1 MTMPDRKPH
10 PIATRLARSRFI
22 KSRFIKSQSGQSM
35 TEYLVA
41 MLVVM
46 FMIGVSFTGQPSV
59 IDMFLG
65 AVKTGFENLSSFI
78 SLPL

>member
-1 MTMPDRKPH
+1 
-10 PIATRLARSRFI
+10 
-22 KSRFIKSQSGQSM
+22 M

-46 FMIGVSFTGQPSV
+46 MMIGISFTGETSV
-59 IDMFLG
+59 IDLFLA
-65 AVKTGFENLSSFI
+65 AVKAAFDNLSSFI

>member
-1 MTMPDRKPH
+1 
-10 PIATRLARSRFI
+10 
-22 KSRFIKSQSGQSM
+22 M

-46 FMIGVSFTGQPSV
+46 MIVGVSFTGEASV
-59 IDMFLG
+59 IEFFLE
-65 AVKTGFENLSSFI
+65 AVRIAFDKLSGFL

>member
-1 MTMPDRKPH
+1 
-10 PIATRLARSRFI
+10 
-22 KSRFIKSQSGQSM
+22 M

-46 FMIGVSFTGQPSV
+46 MMIGVSFSGESSV
-59 IDMFLG
+59 IDLFLA
-65 AVKTGFENLSSFI
+65 AVKTAFDRQSGFI

>member
-1 MTMPDRKPH
+1 
-10 PIATRLARSRFI
+10 
-22 KSRFIKSQSGQSM
+22 M

-46 FMIGVSFTGQPSV
+46 FMIGISFSGKSSI
-59 IDMFLG
+59 IDLYLN
-65 AVKTGFENLSSFI
+65 AVKTAFNNLSSFI

>member
-1 MTMPDRKPH
+1 
-10 PIATRLARSRFI
+10 
-22 KSRFIKSQSGQSM
+22 M

-46 FMIGVSFTGQPSV
+46 MMIGVSFSGESSV
-59 IDMFLG
+59 IDLFLA
-65 AVKTGFENLSSFI
+65 AVKTAFDKQSSFI

>member
-1 MTMPDRKPH
+1 MYCLS
-10 PIATRLARSRFI
+10 TRI
-22 KSRFIKSQSGQSM
+22 TKSEQRGQAM

-46 FMIGVSFTGQPSV
+46 MMVGVSFAGENSV
-59 IDMFLG
+59 IDLFLNSVQT
-65 AVKTGFENLSSFI
+65 AFDNLSSFL

>member
-1 MTMPDRKPH
+1 MNRPSRK
-10 PIATRLARSRFI
+10 T
-22 KSRFIKSQSGQSM
+22 QSGQSM

-46 FMIGVSFTGQPSV
+46 MMIGISFTGEASV
-59 IDMFLG
+59 IELFLDS
-65 AVKTGFENLSSFI
+65 VKTAFNNLSSFI

>member
-1 MTMPDRKPH
+1 MTM
-10 PIATRLARSRFI
+10 
-22 KSRFIKSQSGQSM
+22 KSGSAQSGQSM

-46 FMIGVSFTGQPSV
+46 MMIGVSFSGESSV
-59 IDMFLG
+59 IDLFLA
-65 AVKTGFENLSSFI
+65 AVKTAFDKQSSFI

>member
-1 MTMPDRKPH
+1 MTM
-10 PIATRLARSRFI
+10 
-22 KSRFIKSQSGQSM
+22 KSGNAQSGQSM

-46 FMIGVSFTGQPSV
+46 MMIGVSFSGESSV
-59 IDMFLG
+59 IDLFLA
-65 AVKTGFENLSSFI
+65 AVKTAFDKQSSFI

>member
-1 MTMPDRKPH
+1 MNY
-10 PIATRLARSRFI
+10 LRSL
-22 KSRFIKSQSGQSM
+22 SRQHGQSM

-46 FMIGVSFTGQPSV
+46 MMVGVSFAGENSV
-59 IDMFLG
+59 IDLFLDSVRT
-65 AVKTGFENLSSFI
+65 AFDNLSSFL

>member
-1 MTMPDRKPH
+1 MTSH
-10 PIATRLARSRFI
+10 AR
-22 KSRFIKSQSGQSM
+22 KSQSGQSM

-46 FMIGVSFTGQPSV
+46 FMIGISFSGETSV
-59 IDMFLG
+59 IGLFLD
-65 AVKTGFENLSSFI
+65 AVKTAFNNLSSFI

>member
-1 MTMPDRKPH
+1 MTV
-10 PIATRLARSRFI
+10 
-22 KSRFIKSQSGQSM
+22 KSRNAQSGQSM

-46 FMIGVSFTGQPSV
+46 MMIGVSFSGESSV
-59 IDMFLG
+59 IDLFLA
-65 AVKTGFENLSSFI
+65 AVKTAFDKQSSFI

>member
-1 MTMPDRKPH
+1 MTIKPRK
-10 PIATRLARSRFI
+10 A
-22 KSRFIKSQSGQSM
+22 QSGQSM

-46 FMIGVSFTGQPSV
+46 MMIGFSFSGESSV
-59 IDMFLG
+59 IDLFLA
-65 AVKTGFENLSSFI
+65 AVKTAFDKQSSFI

>member
-1 MTMPDRKPH
+1 M
-10 PIATRLARSRFI
+10 SRVKTHI
-22 KSRFIKSQSGQSM
+22 TWHAQRGQAM

-46 FMIGVSFTGQPSV
+46 MMIGVSFAGEDSV
-59 IDMFLG
+59 IDLFLD
-65 AVKTGFENLSSFI
+65 AVQSSFDNLSSFL

>member
-1 MTMPDRKPH
+1 MSLGLKNTQR
-10 PIATRLARSRFI
+10 
-22 KSRFIKSQSGQSM
+22 GQSM

-46 FMIGVSFTGQPSV
+46 MMIGVSFMGQPSV
-59 IDMFLG
+59 IDQFLDSIEL
-65 AVKTGFENLSSFI
+65 AFANLSGFL

>member
-1 MTMPDRKPH
+1 MNRALKNRQ
-10 PIATRLARSRFI
+10 A
-22 KSRFIKSQSGQSM
+22 GQAM

-46 FMIGVSFTGQPSV
+46 MMVGVSFTGQTSV
-59 IDMFLG
+59 IDLFIDS
-65 AVKTGFENLSSFI
+65 VKDAFDNLSSFL

>member
-1 MTMPDRKPH
+1 
-10 PIATRLARSRFI
+10 
-22 KSRFIKSQSGQSM
+22 M

-46 FMIGVSFTGQPSV
+46 MMIGVSFMGQTSV
-59 IDMFLG
+59 IDQFLDSIKI
-65 AVKTGFENLSSFI
+65 AFANLSGFL

>member
-1 MTMPDRKPH
+1 MTAFLR
-10 PIATRLARSRFI
+10 
-22 KSRFIKSQSGQSM
+22 KSQSGQSM

-46 FMIGVSFTGQPSV
+46 FMIGISFTGETSI
-59 IDMFLG
+59 IDMFLNS
-65 AVKTGFENLSSFI
+65 VKAAFDNLSSFI

>member
-1 MTMPDRKPH
+1 MKITSH
-10 PIATRLARSRFI
+10 SSR
-22 KSRFIKSQSGQSM
+22 QSGQSM

-46 FMIGVSFTGQPSV
+46 MMIGVSFAGETSV
-59 IDMFLG
+59 VELFLDSVET
-65 AVKTGFENLSSFI
+65 AFDRLSSFL

>member
-1 MTMPDRKPH
+1 MTM
-10 PIATRLARSRFI
+10 
-22 KSRFIKSQSGQSM
+22 KSGNVQSGQSM

-46 FMIGVSFTGQPSV
+46 MMIGVSFSGESSV
-59 IDMFLG
+59 IDLFLA
-65 AVKTGFENLSSFI
+65 AVKTAFDKQSSFI